1 MAKNDYFFAIGRRKS
16 STAKVKLTSGS
27 GNITINSKPSN
38 EYFKDS
44 KYILNRLNRPFMALD
59 LSNKYNIDIL
69 TYGGGPVG
77 QADAITLGIAKC
89 LIQLNPDYKQ
99 TLKRASLLKRDP
111 REKERKK
118 FGLLGARKKR
128 QFTKR

>member
-1 MAKNDYFFAIGRRKS
+1 MAKNDNFFAIGRRKS
-16 STAKVKLTSGS
+16 STAKVKLVSGS
-27 GNITINSKPSN
+27 GKLTINKLPAN

-44 KYILNRLNRPFMALD
+44 KFLLSRLNKPFIALD
-59 LSNKYNIDIL
+59 ISNKFDIDII
-69 TYGGGPVG
+69 TYGGGSVG
-77 QADAITLGIAKC
+77 QADSIVLGISKC
-89 LIQLNPDYKQ
+89 LVQLNPDYKQ
-99 TLKRASLLKRDP
+99 TLKRATLLKRDP

>member
-16 STAKVKLTSGS
+16 STAKVKLVSGV
-27 GNITINSKPSN
+27 GKITINSKPAN

-44 KYILNRLNRPFMALD
+44 RYLINRLNKPFIALD
-59 LSNKYNIDIL
+59 LSNKYNIDIISF
-69 TYGGGPVG
+69 GGGLVG
-77 QADAITLGIAKC
+77 QVDAITLGIAKC
-89 LIQLNPDYKQ
+89 LVQLNPDYKQ